1 MRTDRPFMPGYGIQ
15 PDEAGLLPWQWAQ
28 QRLEQAHNYWV
39 ATADPHGEP
48 HLAAVWGVWVQGAF
62 YFSSGANSR
71 KVRHLKSRP
80 QCSVAPE
87 GGAEAI
93 VVRGTAELAAQP
105 EQATAAYES
114 KYGSGFPD
122 ALWVVRPQTVI
133 AVVEAEFTQRA
144 TRWTFDD

>member
-1 MRTDRPFMPGYGIQ
+1 MPGYGIETGQ
-15 PDEAGLLPWQWAQ
+15 EGLLPWEWAQ
-28 QRLEQAHNYWV
+28 QRLEQAHNYWL
-39 ATADPHGEP
+39 ATAGVDGEP
-48 HLAAVWGVWVQGAF
+48 HLAAVWAVWSDNGF
-62 YFSSGANSR
+62 YFSSGAGSR
-71 KVRHLKSRP
+71 KVRHLRQRP

-93 VVRGTAELAAQP
+93 VVRGFAELAERA
-105 EQATAAYES
+105 EKATSAYET

-122 ALWVVRPQTVI
+122 RLWVVRPRTVI

>member
-1 MRTDRPFMPGYGIQ
+1 MPGYGIE
-15 PDEAGLLPWQWAQ
+15 PAESGLLPWQWAQ

-39 ATADPHGEP
+39 ATSGADGEP
-48 HLAAVWGVWVQGAF
+48 HLAAVWGVWVDSAF

-71 KVRHLKSRP
+71 KVRHLKQRP

-87 GGAEAI
+87 GAAEAI
-93 VVRGTAELAAQP
+93 VVRGQAQLSGRP
-105 EQATAAYES
+105 EQATAAYKT
-114 KYGSGFPD
+114 KYGSDFPD
-122 ALWVVRPQTVI
+122 ALWLVRPRTVI

>member
-1 MRTDRPFMPGYGIQ
+1 MPGYGIE
-15 PDEAGLLPWQWAQ
+15 PAESGLLPWPWAQ

-39 ATADPHGEP
+39 ATAGPDGEP
-48 HLAAVWGVWVQGAF
+48 HLAAVWGVWVDDAF

-71 KVRHLKSRP
+71 KVRHLMSRP

-93 VVRGTAELAAQP
+93 VVRGEAQLAEQP
-105 EQATAAYES
+105 EKATAAYKT

-122 ALWVVRPQTVI
+122 ALWRVRPRTVI

>member
-1 MRTDRPFMPGYGIQ
+1 MRTDRPFMPGYGI
-15 PDEAGLLPWQWAQ
+15 ESGETGLLPWEWAQ

-39 ATADPHGEP
+39 ATAAEDGEP
-48 HLAAVWGVWVQGAF
+48 HLAAVWGVWVGNAF
-62 YFSSGANSR
+62 YFSSGAGSR

-93 VVRGTAELAAQP
+93 VVRGNAQLAGKPAE
-105 EQATAAYES
+105 ATAAYEK

-122 ALWVVRPQTVI
+122 ALWMVRPQTVI
-133 AVVEAEFTQRA
+133 AVVEAEFTQKA
-144 TRWTFDD
+144 TRWSFDD